1 MSSKNNKIESF
12 KQSISSTLKAISK
25 NKNLNVQFG
34 NQEEKKD
41 SNQVNLPLP
50 SIQLEDMEKNEI
62 RGLADSIAL
71 KFKNHNTEIHNSI
84 KPKSKNGNNIFNS
97 IEAARYE
104 SLGIIEY
111 KGIKNNIKNNIIKKY
126 KKTNL
131 SKNLKKEEVAFE
143 DAVQIIMQEKLTNQK
158 LPNELKQISNAWRD
172 DLEPIIKENIDDLN
186 LEAAVH
192 YGGILSPFNA
202 WLISRGAATLPIRM
216 KAHEDNAK
224 VVVDF
229 LKDHSKGQGYK
240 ARFHPPDIRPGTFSN
255 NAGPYHRHQ
264 LIDIPRP
271 GDDRHLPETQYE
283 LMPDGIALWLFDDY
297 RF

>member
-131 SKNLKKEEVAFE
+131 
-143 DAVQIIMQEKLTNQK
+143 
-158 LPNELKQISNAWRD
+158 
-172 DLEPIIKENIDDLN
+172 
-186 LEAAVH
+186 
-192 YGGILSPFNA
+192 
-202 WLISRGAATLPIRM
+202 
-216 KAHEDNAK
+216 
-224 VVVDF
+224 
-229 LKDHSKGQGYK
+229 
-240 ARFHPPDIRPGTFSN
+240 
-255 NAGPYHRHQ
+255 
-264 LIDIPRP
+264 
-271 GDDRHLPETQYE
+271 
-283 LMPDGIALWLFDDY
+283 
-297 RF
+297 